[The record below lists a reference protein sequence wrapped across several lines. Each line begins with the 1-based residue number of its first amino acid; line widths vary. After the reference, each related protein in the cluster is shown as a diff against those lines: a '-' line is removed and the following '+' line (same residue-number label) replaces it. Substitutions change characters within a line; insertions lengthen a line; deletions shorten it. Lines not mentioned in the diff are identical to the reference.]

1 MSSDIVTYPLNG
13 ITYTAEEAAGYHSA
27 RTSGVYCLDEDF
39 KVSLSGGGRSVQISP
54 GRAWVHPSRF
64 TGYSIIMQAPVTLA
78 LPTRTPL
85 CSRIDRVVLRFDRN
99 ARRSYLTV
107 LKSME
112 IFGDTISSSA
122 APRITRNEAV
132 YDLCLAEI
140 RHLAG
145 TNTVPRLTDTRG
157 DESLCGLMRDGVTR
171 IPELTIGT
179 VTTGETASA
188 TIENGVLSLVLP
200 NGNGGSST
208 GGSGLSETSKTL
220 LLSLLENAAYTSP
233 SMQAQLNALRT
244 EWSSSGGGSGG
255 SDEIPVQ
262 SISLSSSA
270 LTLNEGESKT
280 LTATVLPADATNRS
294 VIWTVSPTGIAT
306 VVNGTVTASKA
317 GGCTVTAMAGGK
329 STSCSVTVKA
339 AAAEAEAALLYTLS
353 SATTTSSADK
363 TCLDTGLQLLAK
375 ASTETPQYT
384 ILWEAQ
390 VADNAD
396 ASTWPNMVNCQ
407 TETGSF
413 TNMPGFNGNLNP
425 NTGTLDFA
433 YYKYSFD
440 DARLCDTL
448 EHAKTKTRYAVQ
460 LNGAQFR
467 VGSTHCT
474 LSGWKKTGDTV
485 KDVPETLIFGASYT
499 ATGEHTRFLDCTIS
513 QCMVYKGLLS
523 DEKVNEF
530 INSSSSGGGSD
541 KTPVQSISLSS
552 SALTLNEGESQT
564 LTVTVLPANATYG
577 ELALNFSPG
586 SFVSNSGV
594 PVKLS
599 QNVYRYTLKALKA
612 GNCTVTA
619 TAGGKSASCTVT
631 VEAAETAQLIYTLPA
646 ETELT
651 NGFDTG
657 LKLLEHASTESPQYT
672 ILVDAKAGDNF
683 DASTW
688 PAFLH
693 CLTETGS
700 TANLPGFN
708 STSSPLNNKTEFAY
722 YNYGGVTLSDSIEH
736 LKTRTR
742 YVVQLD
748 GNKYR
753 GGSTYCPMTE
763 WLTTNG
769 TIVDV
774 PQTFLIGAAQSA
786 DGSKKQQFWPGTLYQ
801 CKVYKGL
808 LSDNRIKAYINKGW

>member
-1 MSSDIVTYPLNG
+1 MSSNIVTYPLNG

-78 LPTRTPL
+78 LSVPNPVATRTD
-85 CSRIDRVVLRFDRN
+85 CVVLRFDQN

-107 LKSME
+107 LKGTEVASV
-112 IFGDTISSSA
+112 GD
-122 APRITRNEAV
+122 APAPQITRTGYI
-132 YDLCLAEI
+132 YDLCLAEV
-140 RHLAG
+140 RYPTLFRKG
-145 TNTVPRLTDTRG
+145 TRLIDTRS
-157 DESLCGLMRDGVTR
+157 DESRCGLMRDGVTR

-188 TIENGVLSLVLP
+188 TIKNGVLSLVLP

-244 EWSSSGGGSGG
+244 EWSSSGGGS
-255 SDEIPVQ
+255 DEIPVQ
-262 SISLSSSA
+262 SVSLSQSA
-270 LTLNEGESKT
+270 LTLKRGSSAT
-280 LTATVLPADATNRS
+280 LTATVLPADATNRA
-294 VIWTVSPTGIAT
+294 VVWTVSPSGYAT
-306 VVNGTVTASKA
+306 VSAGKVTAAKA
-317 GGCTVTAMAGGK
+317 GT
-329 STSCSVTVKA
+329 
-339 AAAEAEAALLYTLS
+339 
-353 SATTTSSADK
+353 
-363 TCLDTGLQLLAK
+363 
-375 ASTETPQYT
+375 
-384 ILWEAQ
+384 
-390 VADNAD
+390 
-396 ASTWPNMVNCQ
+396 
-407 TETGSF
+407 
-413 TNMPGFNGNLNP
+413 
-425 NTGTLDFA
+425 
-433 YYKYSFD
+433 
-440 DARLCDTL
+440 
-448 EHAKTKTRYAVQ
+448 
-460 LNGAQFR
+460 
-467 VGSTHCT
+467 
-474 LSGWKKTGDTV
+474 
-485 KDVPETLIFGASYT
+485 
-499 ATGEHTRFLDCTIS
+499 
-513 QCMVYKGLLS
+513 
-523 DEKVNEF
+523 
-530 INSSSSGGGSD
+530 
-541 KTPVQSISLSS
+541 
-552 SALTLNEGESQT
+552 
-564 LTVTVLPANATYG
+564 
-577 ELALNFSPG
+577 
-586 SFVSNSGV
+586 
-594 PVKLS
+594 
-599 QNVYRYTLKALKA
+599 
-612 GNCTVTA
+612 CTVTA

-651 NGFDTG
+651 SGFDTG

-748 GNKYR
+748 GKKYR

-763 WLTTNG
+763 WLTCNG
-769 TIVDV
+769 TITDV

-808 LSDNRIKAYINKGW
+808 LSDEKVNEYIEKGW

>member
-1 MSSDIVTYPLNG
+1 MNSDIVTYPLNG

-39 KVSLSGGGRSVQISP
+39 KVSLSSGGKSVWISP

-78 LPTRTPL
+78 LSTCKPL
-85 CSRIDRVVLRFDRN
+85 FSRIDRVVLRFDRR

-112 IFGDTISSSA
+112 LFGDTPSSSE
-122 APRITRNEAV
+122 APQITRNEAI

-140 RHLAG
+140 RYSAG
-145 TNTVPRLTDTRG
+145 TNIIPRLIDTRG

-188 TIENGVLSLVLP
+188 TIKNGVLSLVLP
-200 NGNGGSST
+200 NGNGGST

-244 EWSSSGGGSGG
+244 EWSSSGGGS
-255 SDEIPVQ
+255 DEIPVQ
-262 SISLSSSA
+262 SVSLSSSA
-270 LTLNEGESKT
+270 LTLNEGESKA
-280 LTATVLPADATNRS
+280 LTATVLPADATNKS
-294 VIWTVSPTGIAT
+294 VIWTVTPTGIAT

-317 GGCTVTAMAGGK
+317 GSCTVTAMAGGK
-329 STSCSVTVKA
+329 SASCTVTVKA
-339 AAAEAEAALLYTLS
+339 AAAEAEATLLYTLS

-396 ASTWPNMVNCQ
+396 ASTWPSMVNCQ

-413 TNMPGFNGNLNP
+413 TNMPGFNGSLNP
-425 NTGTLDFA
+425 NTGTIDFA
-433 YYKYSFD
+433 YYLYSNT

-448 EHAKTKTRYAVQ
+448 AHAKTKTRYAIQ
-460 LNGAQFR
+460 MNGAQYR

-474 LSGWKKTGDTV
+474 LSAWKSTGAVIT
-485 KDVPETLIFGASYT
+485 DVPETLIFGAAYT

-523 DEKVNEF
+523 DSKLQSY
-530 INSSSSGGGSD
+530 INGEWGND
-541 KTPVQSISLSS
+541 AETVPVQSVSLSQ
-552 SALTLNEGESQT
+552 SALTLKRGGSAT
-564 LTVTVLPANATYG
+564 LTATVLPADATNR
-577 ELALNFSPG
+577 AVVWTVSPSG
-586 SFVSNSGV
+586 YATVSAGKVTAS
-594 PVKLS
+594 
-599 QNVYRYTLKALKA
+599 KA
-612 GNCTVTA
+612 GTCTVTA

-651 NGFDTG
+651 SGFDTG

-748 GNKYR
+748 GKKYR

-763 WLTTNG
+763 WLTCNG
-769 TIVDV
+769 TITDV

-808 LSDNRIKAYINKGW
+808 LSDEKVNEYIEKGW

>member
-1 MSSDIVTYPLNG
+1 MSYQKQNFANG
-13 ITYTAEEAAGYHSA
+13 E
-27 RTSGVYCLDEDF
+27 
-39 KVSLSGGGRSVQISP
+39 
-54 GRAWVHPSRF
+54 
-64 TGYSIIMQAPVTLA
+64 
-78 LPTRTPL
+78 
-85 CSRIDRVVLRFDRN
+85 VL
-99 ARRSYLTV
+99 
-107 LKSME
+107 
-112 IFGDTISSSA
+112 
-122 APRITRNEAV
+122 
-132 YDLCLAEI
+132 
-140 RHLAG
+140 
-145 TNTVPRLTDTRG
+145 
-157 DESLCGLMRDGVTR
+157 
-171 IPELTIGT
+171 
-179 VTTGETASA
+179 TASQLNHMEDGIA
-188 TIENGVLSLVLP
+188 KANENTNS
-200 NGNGGSST
+200 
-208 GGSGLSETSKTL
+208 GSGLSETSKTL

-244 EWSSSGGGSGG
+244 EWSSGGGSGG

-280 LTATVLPADATNRS
+280 LTVTVLPADATYGELVLNFS
-294 VIWTVSPTGIAT
+294 PGSFVSNSGVPVKLSENVYRYTLKAL
-306 VVNGTVTASKA
+306 KA
-317 GGCTVTAMAGGK
+317 GTCTVTATAGGK
-329 STSCSVTVKA
+329 SASCTVTVKA
-339 AAAEAEAALLYTLS
+339 AAAEAEATLLYTLS

-396 ASTWPNMVNCQ
+396 ASTWPNMINCQ
-407 TETGSF
+407 TEKGSF
-413 TNMPGFNGNLNP
+413 TDMPGFNGNLNP

-460 LNGAQFR
+460 LNGAQYR

-485 KDVPETLIFGASYT
+485 KDVPETLIFGAAYT

-523 DEKVNEF
+523 DSKLQSY
-530 INSSSSGGGSD
+530 INGEWGND
-541 KTPVQSISLSS
+541 AETVPVQSVSLSQ
-552 SALTLNEGESQT
+552 SALTLKRGGSAT
-564 LTVTVLPANATYG
+564 LTATVLPADATNR
-577 ELALNFSPG
+577 AVVWTVSPSG
-586 SFVSNSGV
+586 YATVSAGKV
-594 PVKLS
+594 
-599 QNVYRYTLKALKA
+599 TAAKA
-612 GNCTVTA
+612 GTCTVTA

-646 ETELT
+646 ETVLT
-651 NGFDTG
+651 SGFDTG

-742 YVVQLD
+742 YAVQID

-753 GGSTYCPMTE
+753 GGSTYCPMTG
-763 WLTTNG
+763 WLTSNG
-769 TIVDV
+769 TITDV

-808 LSDNRIKAYINKGW
+808 LSDEKVNEYIEKGW